1 MYKRLIG
8 FSLIAIVLATIT
20 IAPAVSDQK
29 GTANAASAW
38 VGKGR
43 IFKTGEDE
51 AMFVGAFIGVLYV
64 ETTDKKLDSMKLVC
78 PGSVDINLKSGAQKG
93 SGDCILTDVGGDR
106 VYAEWICEGADF
118 LGCSGK
124 FTLTGGVGKFEG
136 ITGESELTA
145 RTAFQE
151 LTVELESGKVWETSA
166 GLLSLP
172 EITYN
177 IP

>member
-8 FSLIAIVLATIT
+8 ITLITIVLATIT
-20 IAPAVSDQK
+20 ITPAVSGQK
-29 GTANAASAW
+29 GTATAASAW

-43 IFKTGEDE
+43 IFETNEDE

-64 ETTDKKLDSMKLVC
+64 ETADKELDSMELVC
-78 PGSVDINLKSGAQKG
+78 PGSVDIDLKSGAQKG
-93 SGDCILTDVGGDR
+93 SGDCILTDNEGDK
-106 VYAEWICEGADF
+106 VYAEWICEGANF

-124 FTLTGGVGKFEG
+124 FTLTGGGGKFEG
-136 ITGESELTA
+136 ITGESDLKA
-145 RTAFQE
+145 RTALQE
-151 LTVELESGKVWETSA
+151 LKVELDSGKVWETSA